1 MFTREQQVIL
11 SPSTTEVTMALTWDV
26 FNGQIRVA
34 SVQAFSAADA
44 ITYVEQQIGGHLINP
59 IAIPL
64 DGE

>member
-11 SPSTTEVTMALTWDV
+11 SPSTREVTVALTWNV
-26 FNGQIRVA
+26 YNGQIRVA

-44 ITYVEQQIGGHLINP
+44 ILYVEQQIGGKLINP
-59 IAIPL
+59 VAIPL

>member
-1 MFTREQQVIL
+1 
-11 SPSTTEVTMALTWDV
+11 MALTWDV

-44 ITYVEQQIGGHLINP
+44 ITYVEQQIGGKLINP
-59 IAIPL
+59 VAVAV